1 VRVCVYVWATLP
13 DLNKMEW
20 NGMAT
25 SRDCAVAVKPRDA
38 CNVLFVLNSCSVY
51 LLTEAV
57 RLAGSGLDNAGRLEI
72 NYGGIWGT
80 VSHDNFDDDDAKVA
94 CYMLGFGYV
103 RLTVNSH
110 SSKCVQIID

>member
-1 VRVCVYVWATLP
+1 
-13 DLNKMEW
+13 
-20 NGMAT
+20 
-25 SRDCAVAVKPRDA
+25 
-38 CNVLFVLNSCSVY
+38 VLFVLNSCSVY

-80 VSHDNFDDDDAKVA
+80 VCHDKFDDDDAKVA

-103 RLTVNSH
+103 RSTVNSRAN
-110 SSKCVQIID
+110 

>member
-1 VRVCVYVWATLP
+1 
-13 DLNKMEW
+13 
-20 NGMAT
+20 
-25 SRDCAVAVKPRDA
+25 
-38 CNVLFVLNSCSVY
+38 

-80 VSHDNFDDDDAKVA
+80 VCRDKFDDDDAKVA

-103 RLTVNSH
+103 
-110 SSKCVQIID
+110 